1 MDQHSQFVESRNQ
14 LYLQL
19 RNSLADNID
28 FSKPQEKIT
37 SLNTKWKIVQGGV
50 ESHSHNLQE
59 CYKLLKHF
67 EQNARKMRSW
77 TLESDLSQVMHSHFI
92 SLLSYSLFAPLPTL
106 SFVCY
111 LKLFCYS
118 PLCFPLFSLH
128 IPTIPSIS
136 LSSSPAAPPSPHT

>member
-19 RNSLADNID
+19 RSSLADNID

-50 ESHSHNLQE
+50 ESHSRNLEE

-67 EQNARKMRSW
+67 EENARKMRSW
-77 TLESDLSQVMHSHFI
+77 TLESDLSQVRHSPTLH
-92 SLLSYSLFAPLPTL
+92 SSYSLH
-106 SFVCY
+106 S
-111 LKLFCYS
+111 
-118 PLCFPLFSLH
+118 LFS
-128 IPTIPSIS
+128 PTIADKIS
-136 LSSSPAAPPSPHT
+136 